1 LKLFWKIFFSAM
13 FISTICVTVSGY
25 FLINADF
32 RAQLKSEVKTAQDY
46 GDLVHYSLASELK
59 EVRWTF
65 GETEN
70 GSLEGSIAR
79 LAQFTSIHNMNQK
92 IAFGVMDETGE
103 PLFSSLPENLEKSMI
118 SQLKEVKRGWSLKD
132 TDQGV
137 YIQAIRPV
145 SYLEHVFYVETMRD
159 VTRVFHS
166 RKKQYETLVKSVMIM
181 MVVTGILTFFL
192 SKLLVRKI
200 VDLTKVAKAIAGGDL
215 EKRALSKG
223 RDEIDILSEN
233 FNKMA
238 EQLQGKIDQ
247 LEEAAERKERFVA
260 SFSHELKTPL
270 TSVIGYADLLRQK
283 DLPMD
288 QRICCANYIFSEGKR
303 LENISMRLLDLIV
316 LKKKKIQF
324 QPVSMKRMF
333 EEVAVIVKPQW
344 SEAGVSWECQVEDR
358 VFLMEAGLMKT
369 VFINLM
375 DNARKALEP
384 GGTIKITGTKQE
396 DGYLVRIEDSGVGM
410 EQKEL
415 DKIKDAFYMVDG
427 SRVGK
432 QGSVGLGLAICDE
445 ILRLHGFGFAFD
457 SRLNAG
463 TTAMITIKGE
473 EYEVR

>member
-1 LKLFWKIFFSAM
+1 MKLFWKIFFSAM

-46 GDLVHYSLASELK
+46 GDLVHYSLASEIK

-70 GSLEGSIAR
+70 ESLEDSIAR
-79 LAQFTSIHNMNQK
+79 LARFTSIHNMNQK

-103 PLFSSLPENLEKSMI
+103 PLFSSLPENLEKSML
-118 SQLKEVKRGWSLKD
+118 SQLKEGKRGWALK
-132 TDQGV
+132 TRAKV

-145 SYLEHVFYVETMRD
+145 SYLDHVFYVETMRD
-159 VTRVFHS
+159 VTQIFHS

-181 MVVTGILTFFL
+181 MAVTGILTFFL

-200 VDLTKVAKAIAGGDL
+200 VDLTKVTKAIAGGDL

-247 LEEAAERKERFVA
+247 LEEEAQRKERFVA
-260 SFSHELKTPL
+260 AFSHELKTPL

-316 LKKKKIQF
+316 LKKRALQL
-324 QPVSMKRMF
+324 QPVSMKQML
-333 EEVAVIVKPQW
+333 EEAAVIVKPQL
-344 SEAGVSWECQVEDR
+344 SEAGISWECQMQDA

-369 VFINLM
+369 VFINLI

-384 GGTIKITGTKQE
+384 GGTIKVTGTKE
-396 DGYLVRIEDSGVGM
+396 EGGYLVRIQDSGVGM

-427 SRVGK
+427 SRAGK
-432 QGSVGLGLAICDE
+432 QGSVGLGLAICNE
-445 ILRLHGFGFAFD
+445 ILRLHGFGFTFD

-473 EYEVR
+473 EHEVR